1 MGLSKRRDAAVSM
14 STLGDSV
21 GTLGWKSPES
31 VSERASERVSCF
43 LFLSC
48 FVFVPVSCKIHTVC
62 RMKRHTQSACLT
74 EKRPGQVMQEARGD
88 EYGGAG
94 AAMDRGAAEFAL
106 GAASDI
112 FSSGLVLFH
121 LLSGARHPF
130 GAAAF
135 PVILPL

>member
-1 MGLSKRRDAAVSM
+1 MCAGS
-14 STLGDSV
+14 
-21 GTLGWKSPES
+21 
-31 VSERASERVSCF
+31 
-43 LFLSC
+43 
-48 FVFVPVSCKIHTVC
+48 
-62 RMKRHTQSACLT
+62 LT